1 MKSTPVCKSNVGL
14 FRKFYNWIKN
24 IPVVDHVNK
33 VEMKKII
40 EDIIEKNKEITPLL
54 KKQQFINLKKKL
66 NADRKELT
74 RKDIFEYLFS
84 LIKPNSEFD
93 LLLILKVE

>member
-1 MKSTPVCKSNVGL
+1 M
-14 FRKFYNWIKN
+14 KN
-24 IPVVDHVNK
+24 IPVVDYVNK

-40 EDIIEKNKEITPLL
+40 GDIIEKNKEITPLL

-93 LLLILKVE
+93 LLLVLKVK